1 MNSIRLELQR
11 YQANV
16 SAEVAGLQQE
26 LQDLR
31 EVVGAG
37 WAGEERRD
45 SGEMRVLEEMRGLNS
60 GMQRALEDIRAG
72 AAQQREMLSLQRQR
86 LDEATALALFEG
98 LRSPAAAIAF
108 LSWGWSLGGWWMA
121 LLTIIAFGCDPPTTM
136 MIVGGSIVKSCFVRM
151 GRCFLVRWCCGRR
164 QAAPPGDVPLG
175 PLEEVAPEVGAPPA
189 PGWGFWL
196 LGALIPSWMRAQES
210 PVAAAAAAALLDP
223 SPV

>member
-16 SAEVAGLQQE
+16 SADMADLQLG

-37 WAGEERRD
+37 WAGEETRDAGERRQ
-45 SGEMRVLEEMRGLNS
+45 LEEMRDLYT
-60 GMQRALEDIRAG
+60 GMQRVMEEMRGG
-72 AAQQREMLSLQRQR
+72 AAQQREMLVVQRQR

-121 LLTIIAFGCDPPTTM
+121 FLTIIAFLCDPPTTM
-136 MIVGGSIVKSCFVRM
+136 MIVGGSILKSCFVRM

-175 PLEEVAPEVGAPPA
+175 PLEEVAPQVGASPA

-196 LGALIPSWMRAQES
+196 LGALIPRWMRAEEEM
-210 PVAAAAAAALLDP
+210 VDP

>member
-16 SAEVAGLQQE
+16 SADMADLQLG

-37 WAGEERRD
+37 WAGEETRD
-45 SGEMRVLEEMRGLNS
+45 VGEVRQLEEMRGLYV
-60 GMQRALEDIRAG
+60 GIQRAVEDIRVG

-121 LLTIIAFGCDPPTTM
+121 LLTIVAFACDPPTTM
-136 MIVGGSIVKSCFVRM
+136 MIVGGSILKSCFVRM

-175 PLEEVAPEVGAPPA
+175 PLEEVAPEVGASPA

-196 LGALIPSWMRAQES
+196 LGALIPRWMRAEEIEN
-210 PVAAAAAAALLDP
+210 P

>member
-16 SAEVAGLQQE
+16 SADMAEMQQE
-26 LQDLR
+26 LLGLHQMV
-31 EVVGAG
+31 EGG

-45 SGEMRVLEEMRGLNS
+45 VGEMRQLEEMRILHS
-60 GMQRALEDIRAG
+60 GIQRAVEDIRAG
-72 AAQQREMLSLQRQR
+72 ATQQREMLVMQRQR

-121 LLTIIAFGCDPPTTM
+121 FLTIIAFLCDPPTTM
-136 MIVGGSIVKSCFVRM
+136 MIVGGSILKSCFVRM

-175 PLEEVAPEVGAPPA
+175 PLEEVAPQVGASPA

-196 LGALIPSWMRAQES
+196 LGALIPRWMRAEEM
-210 PVAAAAAAALLDP
+210 VDP

>member
-1 MNSIRLELQR
+1 MTSIRLELQR

-16 SAEVAGLQQE
+16 SADMADLQLG

-31 EVVGAG
+31 ELVGAG

-45 SGEMRVLEEMRGLNS
+45 SGEMRQLEEMRVLHS
-60 GMQRALEDIRAG
+60 GIQRAVEDIRVG
-72 AAQQREMLSLQRQR
+72 AAQQREMLVMQRQR
-86 LDEATALALFEG
+86 LDEASALALFEG

-121 LLTIIAFGCDPPTTM
+121 LLTIVAFACDPPTTM
-136 MIVGGSIVKSCFVRM
+136 MIVGGSILKSCFVRM

-175 PLEEVAPEVGAPPA
+175 PLEEVAPEVGASPA

-196 LGALIPSWMRAQES
+196 LGALIPRWMRAEEEIEN
-210 PVAAAAAAALLDP
+210 P